1 VYGLRNRVV
10 AIAALATL
18 VSGVVAC
25 SEDLNGTAGCPSLC
39 PEQRVESQDT
49 VLDAFVTVDTTV
61 LGYPAIGTESRLL
74 LASRG
79 DTLDARAVMRFDT
92 LTQQFT
98 RGGKDTAIY
107 TVDSA
112 AVIIR
117 LDTTGTRATQPVTI
131 ELYDV
136 DTTAVDTAVSTA
148 LSLFRPDRLI
158 GGKTFTLTELKDTL
172 PLHVPLENDKV
183 LAKLRGESPRR
194 LRIGLKLASTES
206 AQIRIFSVE
215 GGGAPT
221 LSYDPSSDTT
231 VKSIA
236 NSVTSLTPTDNPTL
250 KNDLRDYQLVAKS
263 LSSSAGNLLG
273 VGGLPAQRTYLRF
286 DIPARLVDSTTVVRA
301 TLLLTQVPASSV
313 DAGDSLT
320 IYPQVVRAALG
331 ITDIGR
337 SAGILNSPNVE
348 IDSLRLLPSN
358 GGVRAIEMVGALREW
373 KAVGDTTLQRAIV
386 LRSSAE
392 GASAP
397 VVLFYSTDAEPSQ
410 RPRLRLTYINSVRF
424 GVP

>member
-1 VYGLRNRVV
+1 MYGSRNRFV
-10 AIAALATL
+10 AIAVLTTL

-39 PEQRVESQDT
+39 PEQRVESRDT

-74 LASRG
+74 VASRG

-92 LTQQFT
+92 LAQHFT
-98 RGGKDTAIY
+98 RGGKDSVIY
-107 TVDSA
+107 TLDSA
-112 AVIIR
+112 VVNIL
-117 LDTTGTRATQPVTI
+117 LDTTGTKATQPVTI

-158 GGKTFTLTELKDTL
+158 GAKTYAVAELKDS
-172 PLHVPLENDKV
+172 LHVPLENDKV
-183 LAKLRGESPRR
+183 LLKLRGDAPRR
-194 LRIGLKLASTES
+194 LRIGFKVSSTAS
-206 AQIRIFSVE
+206 AQLRIISSE

-221 LSYDPSSDTT
+221 LSYDPSPDSA
-231 VKSIA
+231 VHSLI
-236 NSVTSLTPTDNPTL
+236 NSATSLTPTDNPTL
-250 KNDLRDYQLVAKS
+250 KRDLTDYQIVAKT
-263 LSSSAGNLLG
+263 LSTSAGNLLG

-286 DIPARLVDSTTVVRA
+286 DIPERLIDSATVVRA

-313 DAGDSLT
+313 DAGDTLT

-331 ITDIGR
+331 ITDVAR
-337 SAGILNSPNVE
+337 SAGILNSPNLE
-348 IDSLRLLPSN
+348 IDSLRLKPSD

-373 KAVGDTTLQRAIV
+373 KAVGTTRLQRAIV
-386 LRSSAE
+386 LRSSTE

-397 VVLFYSTDAEPSQ
+397 AALFYSTDAEPAQ
-410 RPRLRLTYINSVRF
+410 RPRLRLTYIDQVQF

>member
-1 VYGLRNRVV
+1 MRNRFVG
-10 AIAALATL
+10 IAVLATL

-39 PEQRVESQDT
+39 PEQRVDSRDT
-49 VLDAFVTVDTTV
+49 VLDAFVSVDTTV

-74 LASRG
+74 VASRG

-92 LTQQFT
+92 LVQNFT
-98 RGGKDTAIY
+98 RGGTDSAIY

-112 AVIIR
+112 GVNLL
-117 LDTTGTRATQPVTI
+117 LDTTGTKATQPVTI

-158 GGKTFTLTELKDTL
+158 GSKTYAVADLKDTL
-172 PLHVPLENDKV
+172 RVPLDNDKV
-183 LAKLRGESPRR
+183 LAKLRGDAPRR
-194 LRIGLKLASTES
+194 FRIGFKVASAAS
-206 AQIRIFSVE
+206 AQIRIFSRE

-221 LSYDPSSDTT
+221 LTYDPSPDTA
-231 VKSIA
+231 VHSII
-236 NSVTSLTPTDNPTL
+236 NSATSLTPTDNPTL
-250 KNDLRDYQLVAKS
+250 KNDLTDYQLVAKT
-263 LSSSAGNLLG
+263 LSSGAGSLLG

-286 DIPARLVDSTTVVRA
+286 DIPERLIDSATVVRA

-320 IYPQVVRAALG
+320 IYPQVVRAAVGL
-331 ITDIGR
+331 TDVAR
-337 SAGILNSPNVE
+337 SAGILNSPNLE
-348 IDSLRLLPSN
+348 IDSLRLKPSD
-358 GGVRAIEMVGALREW
+358 GGVRAIEIVGALREW
-373 KAVGDTTLQRAIV
+373 KAVGPTTLQRAIV
-386 LRSSAE
+386 LRSSTE

-397 VVLFYSTDAEPSQ
+397 AVLFYSTDADPSQ
-410 RPRLRLTYINSVRF
+410 RPRLRLTYIDQVRF